1 MMKPEE
7 ILTLKDMIDYSCQEY
22 GDTNFIEYKTE
33 AGIESRSFFDLRD
46 YSRRFSR
53 FLDENNL
60 RPAHVA
66 LIGKT
71 SFEWICAFFG
81 TVNCSSAAVPL
92 AVNETTGMLG
102 ELIDFADVNVLA
114 FVSARED
121 VYHHVKSTN
130 PNVKLF
136 ISLDNSSKEDDVINI
151 SDIFRDYS
159 SDADFEVDEDD
170 LAAICFTSGTTGFP
184 KGVMTSHKN
193 YVFSARSVHAYLPT
207 KRMMTVL
214 PIHHSF
220 CFTGNILKSILLG
233 RTICVNDDFKN
244 LISDFRLYKPD
255 DIMAVPALIKRF
267 MLAAINN
274 AKAHPE
280 KDFKKAVND
289 FLGGNMVEIVSG
301 GAPLDPD
308 LNALYDSTGIRVING
323 YGMTECSPIIANN
336 SWDFYRYGS
345 VGKPIPCMESRFE
358 DGELLV
364 RGPSVMRGY
373 YKNKEATEEAFA
385 PDGFLHTGDLAYL
398 DNDGYLFIT
407 GRRKNLILLENG
419 ENVSAEMLEMHF
431 ANEELV
437 SECICYSEG
446 SAVVVEFFPNKQF
459 IAENAVTDLDE
470 AALQMLERV
479 NGKLASFQ
487 RITAFVIREVPF
499 EHTAS
504 SKIKRSSAFGLK
516 GAKRKIVPPETDAE
530 RRVVDAVKAQLSLSE
545 VSIKD
550 NFFALG
556 GDSLSAMELAV
567 DLNVSAQVIYD
578 NPFLCDLA
586 KEIEG
591 TGGLFEDKIENINEI
606 IAKTAHGEKVND
618 YDCVLLTGATGFLGV
633 HILSEILKRDV
644 KVICLV
650 RSRQRFEK
658 HFRYYFGDSDVSG
671 VRLVLGNI
679 EKEHFGLSETAYSAL
694 CDEVDCV
701 FHVAANVHHAGDYA
715 DLERTNVTGTKNV
728 IAFCLDADAVLQ
740 HTSTVSLHGAGTT
753 KQRYEN
759 SIFDESILDICQ
771 RYADN
776 VYIHSKYIAEQEVI
790 SARLKGLK
798 ANIYRIGNLTW
809 RVSDGLFQKNESD
822 NGFLH
827 RMKAV
832 LKLGQINENMD
843 KFPTDLTAVDEC
855 ARGFVSLAFTG
866 ATNEIF
872 HMFNP
877 NYLETNE
884 LFERLDRPYRTV
896 STLETIETL
905 YANQDD
911 RDLHVYLFYLIIS
924 AKSKNIEMRCDKT
937 VSLLRETGFEWSE
950 PTASYLK
957 ISPDN
962 DSPGHILDF
971 EPVTLKPMR
980 KSGNALNPIQLIT
993 LGNMK
998 DAKLSDP
1005 VLLEGVDALSLL
1017 GEKMGAAGCRKPMV
1031 VTFEYALKNKNV
1043 ENLLS
1048 AFDSYSICTDISSDP
1063 GLEESERLLR
1073 QYFSG
1078 GCDCVLAIGGG
1089 SVLDASKILALRAA
1103 NPGEVIDDI
1112 TKMDSDCNEGVP
1124 FFAVPTTAGTGS
1136 EVTVF
1141 AVMTDEEENKK
1152 KPFVSD
1158 KFLPY
1163 VVALDPTLTV
1173 SVPKMTTAFTGIDA
1187 LSHAV
1192 EAFTSQFAV
1201 SFTEDR
1207 DMACP
1212 AAKKIFENLKT
1223 CVENPTDLEARANM
1237 QKAAFEAGMAFRRIS
1252 TAYVH
1257 AIAHRIGEKYHV
1269 PHGLA
1274 IAACMAPVLR
1284 ASMPWNSDA
1293 LSEMSIYCGFEDR
1306 GSAEDNANAFIVEI
1320 EKLIASVGIEVK
1332 DVGIKPED
1340 EEEILFRAQEE
1351 AKLTGYPR
1359 PFSDDELRVII
1370 REISND

>member
-1 MMKPEE
+1 M
-7 ILTLKDMIDYSCQEY
+7 TLKDMLDYSCQEY
-22 GDTNFIEYKTE
+22 GDTHFIEYKTE
-33 AGIESRSFFDLRD
+33 HGIESRSFVDLRD
-46 YSRRFSR
+46 ASRRFSR
-53 FLDENNL
+53 FLNDKGM

-71 SFEWICAFFG
+71 SFEWISAFFG
-81 TVNCSSAAVPL
+81 TADCGSAAVPL
-92 AVNETTGMLG
+92 AVNETTEMLG
-102 ELIDFADVNVLA
+102 NLIDFADVNVLC
-114 FVSARED
+114 FIGARED
-121 VYHHVKSTN
+121 VYRHVKKTN

-136 ISLDNSSKEDDVINI
+136 VSLDNSSKTSDVINI
-151 SDIFRDYS
+151 SDIFEKYS
-159 SDADFEVDEDD
+159 PDFEVDVDAAD

-184 KGVMTSHKN
+184 KGVMTSHQN
-193 YVFSARSVHAYLPT
+193 YVYSARSVHAYLPT

-267 MLAAINN
+267 MLAAIND

-280 KDFKKAVND
+280 RDFKRSVND

-345 VGKPIPCMESRFE
+345 VGKPIPCMTVRFE

-364 RGPSVMRGY
+364 KGPSVMSGY
-373 YKNKEATEEAFA
+373 YKNDEATAEAFTS
-385 PDGFLHTGDLAYL
+385 DGFLHTGDLAYL

-419 ENVSAEMLEMHF
+419 ENVSAEMLEAHF
-431 ANEELV
+431 SNERLV

-446 SAVVVEFFPNKQF
+446 SAICVEIFPNKQF
-459 IAENAVTDLDE
+459 ISENAVTDLDE
-470 AALQMLERV
+470 AVLEMIERV
-479 NGKLASFQ
+479 NAGLASFQ
-487 RITAFVIREVPF
+487 RITAYVIREIPF

-504 SKIKRSSAFGLK
+504 SKIIRSSAIGLK
-516 GAKRKIVPPETDAE
+516 GSKRKIVEPETDSE
-530 RRVVDAVKAQLSLSE
+530 KKVVDAVKSCFSLSE
-545 VSIKD
+545 VSVKE

-567 DLNVSAQVIYD
+567 NLNIPAQLIYD
-578 NPFLCDLA
+578 NPFLMDLA
-586 KEIEG
+586 ERIEEKNIH
-591 TGGLFEDKIENINEI
+591 FEDKIGSINEVI
-606 IAKTAHGEKVND
+606 KQTAHGKKAD
-618 YDCVLLTGATGFLGV
+618 DFSCVLLTGSTGFLGV
-633 HILSEILKRDV
+633 HILYELLSRNV
-644 KVICLV
+644 KVVCLV
-650 RSRQRFEK
+650 RNKHRFESNFK
-658 HFRYYFGDSDVSG
+658 YYFGETDCSG
-671 VRLVLGNI
+671 VELVLGNI
-679 EKEHFGLSETAYSAL
+679 EKKHLGLSDSAYSEL
-694 CDEVDCV
+694 CGKIDCV

-715 DLERTNVTGTKNV
+715 DLERTNVIGTKNV
-728 IAFCLDADAVLQ
+728 IRFCLDASAILE

-759 SIFDESILDICQ
+759 SIFDENVLDICQ
-771 RYADN
+771 RYSDN
-776 VYIHSKYIAEQEVI
+776 VYIHSKYCAEQMVI
-790 SARLKGLK
+790 TERINGLR
-798 ANIYRIGNLTW
+798 ANIFRIGNLTW
-809 RVSDGLFQKNESD
+809 RTTDGLFQKNEED
-822 NGFLH
+822 NGFLR
-827 RMKAV
+827 RMRAI
-832 LKLGQINENMD
+832 LKIGQLNENMD

-855 ARGFVSLAFTG
+855 AKGFVSLALTG

-872 HMFNP
+872 HLFNP
-877 NYLETNE
+877 NYLETKE
-884 LFERLDRPYRTV
+884 LFERLGRSYRTV

-905 YANQDD
+905 FANSKD

-924 AKSKNIEMRCDKT
+924 AKSKNIEMRCDET
-937 VSLLRETGFEWSE
+937 VKALRKTGFEWSK
-950 PTASYLK
+950 PTGDYLK
-957 ISPDN
+957 LSPDKK
-962 DSPGHILDF
+962 SPGHILDF
-971 EPVTLKPMR
+971 KPIELKPMR
-980 KSGNALNPIQLIT
+980 KSGKALNPIQLIT

-1005 VLLEGVDALSLL
+1005 ILLEGVDSLSLL
-1017 GEKMGAAGCRKPMV
+1017 YEKMKSSGCKKPMI
-1031 VTFEYALKNKNV
+1031 VTFEFALENENV
-1043 ENLLS
+1043 KKLLS
-1048 AFDSYSICTDISSDP
+1048 SFEAYSISTTVSSDP
-1063 GLEESERLLR
+1063 GLEESEKLLKT
-1073 QYFSG
+1073 YFADK
-1078 GCDCVLAIGGG
+1078 CDCVLAIGGG

-1103 NPGEVIDDI
+1103 NPNEIIDDI
-1112 TKMDSDCNEGVP
+1112 TRMDSDCNECVP

-1141 AVMTDEEENKK
+1141 AVMTDEKENKK

-1158 KFLPY
+1158 KFLPS
-1163 VVALDPTLTV
+1163 VVALDPSLTV

-1192 EAFTSQFAV
+1192 EAFTSQFVPA
-1201 SFTEDR
+1201 FLEDA
-1207 DMACP
+1207 DMARP
-1212 AAKKIFENLKT
+1212 AAKKIFENLRE
-1223 CVENPTDLEARANM
+1223 CVENPSDLEARANM
-1237 QKAAFEAGMAFRRIS
+1237 QKAAYEAGLAFRRIS

-1274 IAACMAPVLR
+1274 IAACMPPVLR
-1284 ASMPWNSDA
+1284 ASMPWNAHA
-1293 LSEMSIYCGFEDR
+1293 LSKMSLYCGFADEGGR
-1306 GSAEDNANAFIVEI
+1306 EENATAFIREI
-1320 EKLIASVGIEVK
+1320 EKLILSVGIDVK
-1332 DVGIKPED
+1332 KVTIKPED
-1340 EEEILFRAQEE
+1340 EDEILFRAQEE

-1359 PFSDDELRVII
+1359 PFSDDELRSILK
-1370 REISND
+1370 EINGGN